1 MYVIAVRK
9 YKVYVYNVL
18 YFFISPVVCFHL
30 FSMDQA
36 ILCMFNMILHFIV
49 VKTFALLFGING
61 LGN

>member
-1 MYVIAVRK
+1 MCVYVRKAVRK
-9 YKVYVYNVL
+9 YKVYIYNVL

-36 ILCMFNMILHFIV
+36 ILCMLHFI